1 MLAICAIGIVTA
13 VPVLLL
19 VVDIWIVFAH
29 EHGCPWDVNTCASAV
44 FGEQLHCLQYAREH
58 GCPWEEE
65 SVFTLPPDD
74 DL

>member
-1 MLAICAIGIVTA
+1 MRNRNSDCCARAAAGGGH
-13 VPVLLL
+13 LDCLQY
-19 VVDIWIVFAH
+19 AH